1 MTTGEKISSL
11 RTQCDYTQSDLA
23 KLLGVTRS
31 AVNAWEMGNST
42 PSNTALIQLAD
53 IFHVSTDYLL
63 GRDNVNTVD
72 LIGLTD
78 EDVVMI
84 QKIANYLRK
93 KNK

>member
-31 AVNAWEMGNST
+31 AVNAWEMGNSI
-42 PSNTALIQLAD
+42 PSSTALVQIAD
-53 IFHVSTDYLL
+53 IFHISTDYLL
-63 GRDNVNTVD
+63 GRENANTITLD
-72 LIGLTD
+72 GLTD

>member
-42 PSNTALIQLAD
+42 PSTTALVQLAD